1 VSRGRLAAV
10 VLVLTAAG
18 VAPTTAQAAHF
29 AYTHRVTVTGQL
41 VDHWTVDD
49 PSSCGPVGDGTATV
63 TFQVKKAY
71 RARVYIDR
79 YANSEVND
87 RAGTWILVAP
97 QGPFHQVTDVR
108 AQPASGTVD
117 LVDNS
122 TLRPPP
128 GGDCGTPAD
137 KSGCGTHP
145 LSGAMSE
152 VGRYDRHRIAA
163 GLQTGELNRNR
174 QGDITCPIG
183 SLEGFSEPPSIAGG
197 TRTGQLLLKM
207 PSARTLAHRHVV
219 KVTGTS
225 HKVTTS
231 PHDPGSPVYTDDV
244 TRTVT
249 VTFTR
254 L

>member
-1 VSRGRLAAV
+1 MRRAHVAV
-10 VLVLTAAG
+10 VVAVATA
-18 VAPTTAQAAHF
+18 VVVVPTTGEAAKF
-29 AYTHRVTVTGQL
+29 TYTHRVTVTGQL

-49 PSSCGPVGDGTATV
+49 PSPCGPVGDGTETV
-63 TFQVKKAY
+63 TFQTKKAF

-79 YANSEVND
+79 YANSEVRNQ
-87 RAGTWILVAP
+87 AGTWLLVAP
-97 QGPFHQVTDVR
+97 QGPFHQITDVR
-108 AQPASGTVD
+108 AHPASGTVN
-117 LVDNS
+117 LVDN
-122 TLRPPP
+122 TTPRPPP

-137 KSGCGTHP
+137 KSGCGTNS
-145 LSGAMSE
+145 LSRAMSR

-174 QGDITCPIG
+174 QGDITCQIG

-197 TRTGQLLLKM
+197 TQTGELLLTM
-207 PSARTLAHRHVV
+207 PSPRTLAHRHVV

-225 HKVTTS
+225 HKLTTS
-231 PHDPGSPVYTDDV
+231 PHDPGSPVLTDDV